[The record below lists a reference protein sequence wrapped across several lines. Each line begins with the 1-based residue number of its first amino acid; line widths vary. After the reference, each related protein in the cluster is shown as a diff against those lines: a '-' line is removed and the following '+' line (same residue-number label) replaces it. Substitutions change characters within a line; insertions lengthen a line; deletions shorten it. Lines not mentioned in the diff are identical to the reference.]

1 MTDDN
6 KGFWEGLRLEGLEM
20 KQAFLEKRSVR
31 FFDNNNKKGNLIA
44 WVFLFV
50 CFVLCFFG
58 GVGCVFLFVY
68 FLIWRNSED
77 LQCGL
82 MTGFERW
89 ILQMSFI
96 YKWPLLTIEHL
107 TNKKYLLLT
116 TWMHLLYYTEK
127 LQSCGLTVIFL

>member
-50 CFVLCFFG
+50 LCCVFFG
-58 GVGCVFLFVY
+58 EWGVCF
-68 FLIWRNSED
+68 
-77 LQCGL
+77 C
-82 MTGFERW
+82 
-89 ILQMSFI
+89 SFI
-96 YKWPLLTIEHL
+96 SSFGEIQKTSNVAL
-107 TNKKYLLLT
+107 
-116 TWMHLLYYTEK
+116 
-127 LQSCGLTVIFL
+127 